1 MGGGGGGRAFNHHSR
16 NGGRGICQQKLPAGL
31 GICQIFSNSR
41 GLPGGLPGGKLAAGI
56 DSHIRVMAKY
66 TITVIRLYKKKHGS
80 LQQFLCGKV
89 GREQDSQAKV
99 YKFKPWTGQQ
109 VSSFSKEKIF

>member
-1 MGGGGGGRAFNHHSR
+1 MVEWTGGGGVGHLTIIVGTGGRAFANKKYPQ
-16 NGGRGICQQKLPAGL
+16 GWAF
-31 GICQIFSNSR
+31 FSNAR

-99 YKFKPWTGQQ
+99 YEFKPWTGQQ